1 MLGLWPHSR
10 LVHRAHPLFAESL
23 VQDSVRVFLSVRDV
37 GVLGAFVVV
46 EHDFFEDELFELGRA

>member
-1 MLGLWPHSR
+1 M
-10 LVHRAHPLFAESL
+10 
-23 VQDSVRVFLSVRDV
+23 FLSVRDV